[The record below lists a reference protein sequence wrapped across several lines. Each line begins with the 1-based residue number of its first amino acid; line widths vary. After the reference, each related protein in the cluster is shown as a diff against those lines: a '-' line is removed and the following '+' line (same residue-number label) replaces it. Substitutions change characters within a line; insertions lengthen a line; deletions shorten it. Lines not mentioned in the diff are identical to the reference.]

1 MLVPPVLAVAPALHG
16 WTWAWWALAAVCAL
30 ATAVL
35 VWPVRAL
42 RGLTALGVGLAC
54 LLLAMLA
61 GWLLRRHARAR
72 LKVAG

>member
-1 MLVPPVLAVAPALHG
+1 MALHND
-16 WTWAWWALAAVCAL
+16 LPPL
-30 ATAVL
+30 L
-35 VWPVRAL
+35 AL
-42 RGLTALGVGLAC
+42 RWFFAHHPLWMALGVGLAC